1 MRLAV
6 KRNKCPIC
14 YICVSEFAN
23 KRGNV
28 CKETNYLCAEM
39 SVIDFSSVPC
49 ETWCYLCVL
58 VCYLMVEKRLLL
70 N

>member
-23 KRGNV
+23 KRGNA
-28 CKETNYLCAEM
+28 CKETNYLCVQNSAEM
-39 SVIDFSSVPC
+39 SVIDFFVS
-49 ETWCYLCVL
+49 TL
-58 VCYLMVEKRLLL
+58 
-70 N
+70 